1 MQRETD
7 LGQYIGKKGSDTRGL
22 ERWKRQRLS
31 VGWIC
36 VVLGQVLGKET
47 QGFSEQPGW
56 IPRQT
61 RLGSLRKAG
70 CVSETSECTC
80 LGKIQSAGW

>member
-1 MQRETD
+1 MLFVFVEEVQRETD
-7 LGQYIGKKGSDTRGL
+7 LGQYIGKKESYPRGL

-47 QGFSEQPGW
+47 QGSLSHLSGFLGGPG
-56 IPRQT
+56 
-61 RLGSLRKAG
+61 
-70 CVSETSECTC
+70 
-80 LGKIQSAGW
+80 